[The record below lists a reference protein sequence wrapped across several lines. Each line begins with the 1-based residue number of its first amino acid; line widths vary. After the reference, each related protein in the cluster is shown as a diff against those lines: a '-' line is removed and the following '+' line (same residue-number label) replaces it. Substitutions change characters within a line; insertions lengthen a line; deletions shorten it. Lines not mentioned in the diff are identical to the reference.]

1 MITGFNTDVKHGET
15 VYHVQTEDKGIQNPL
30 IESLIYV
37 KGAILDSHR
46 TYYRDFLESQAFS
59 ESTLQK
65 ILEFQHRQIV
75 AAIKKGQFQI
85 GMNLRAYVEG
95 DFVFEFQGAKAE
107 TSSEGITLSPS
118 PKVNSKKS
126 IPSSIEFKT
135 EEFSQTKQAGTRSST
150 PFPEVGGG
158 SPRHEPQIEPKSSR
172 IEFAIG
178 ANEVAE
184 LSIEQGIE
192 ICVES
197 SKDFIGGSHVDLKL
211 YVQGRQN
218 RARLE
223 NAQVIVKII
232 GTTFP
237 PRLYA
242 GKTDKNGCLH
252 MNFNLPSYSVGSA
265 ALIVQAS
272 KGPVNDE
279 IKYLIKRK

>member
-1 MITGFNTDVKHGET
+1 MITGFNTDVKYGET

-46 TYYRDFLESQAFS
+46 THYRDFLESQAFS
-59 ESTLQK
+59 ESILQK
-65 ILEFQHRQIV
+65 ILECQHRQIV
-75 AAIKKGQFQI
+75 VALKTCQFQI
-85 GMNLRAYVEG
+85 GLNLRAYVDG
-95 DFVFEFQGAKAE
+95 NFVFKFDGTRVESASE
-107 TSSEGITLSPS
+107 TITLSPAA
-118 PKVNSKKS
+118 KVSQKKDTS
-126 IPSSIEFKT
+126 GTRFNTK
-135 EEFSQTKQAGTRSST
+135 EFSKTKQVVAPKPASVPEIGRDSS
-150 PFPEVGGG
+150 
-158 SPRHEPQIEPKSSR
+158 RHQPQLEKNSNR
-172 IEFAIG
+172 IEFAIE
-178 ANEVAE
+178 ASE
-184 LSIEQGIE
+184 LAGSTEQGIE
-192 ICVES
+192 ICVDG
-197 SKDFIGGSHVDLKL
+197 SKEFIGGSHVDLKL
-211 YVQGRQN
+211 YVQVRQN
-218 RARLE
+218 RARVE

-232 GTTFP
+232 GTTFS